1 MLRQSDGIRAGDE
14 DNLENRDEV
23 SREAGKS
30 GEEAYV
36 FRASQVHD
44 LWEA

>member
-1 MLRQSDGIRAGDE
+1 MIESEGVTGVDE
-14 DNLENRDEV
+14 DNLENRAEV
-23 SREAGKS
+23 FREAGKS